1 MVMKMMVRVYDFD
14 DESDNYADDYHN
26 KNDGDGDGDDDA
38 IVIIKMV
45 MI

>member
-26 KNDGDGDGDDDA
+26 KNDGDGDGDDNA

>member
-26 KNDGDGDGDDDA
+26 KNDGDGDDDA